1 MISRRRQTWFPSVI
15 TSTPEASSASAI
27 LGVIPSPSAAFSPF
41 ATTEV
46 QPELL
51 AQARDE
57 LLDRAAA
64 GTPVHVC
71 DEEDL
76 QGVASVAAGW
86 ISNETW
92 LPASCV

>member
-27 LGVIPSPSAAFSPF
+27 FGRDPEPVGRVLAVRDD
-41 ATTEV
+41 EV